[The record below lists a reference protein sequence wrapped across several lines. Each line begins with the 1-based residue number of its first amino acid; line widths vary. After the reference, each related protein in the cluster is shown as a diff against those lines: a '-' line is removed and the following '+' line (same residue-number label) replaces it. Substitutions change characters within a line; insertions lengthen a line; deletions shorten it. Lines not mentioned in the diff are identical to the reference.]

1 MTSSESPSGL
11 APSQA
16 NHFPNSSSSSFSSSS
31 SSIYRF
37 PSPVSPP
44 AFTNSTWHH
53 LLMPHQHHQLH
64 PFLPDTFPSHLHLSS
79 PLPWSSLEQVSAFF
93 QRAGEERFLP
103 KWIHIFSL
111 SPCLQHASFLF
122 LSSFLLLATLSHILI
137 LPKPNPEPSSKPDSQ
152 PRRAQNGTE
161 RSAGT
166 GGRGERGV
174 QESCGGREQK
184 GGEEWRAGLLFWP
197 ELVLSIIAAACW
209 TGLLLWEILPGF
221 RTHPAPPHNLA
232 PPHELAYAAGQAVTY
247 ALAAGVLLLFERR
260 RDATVVGSARV
271 WLFLNAVLVLMLS
284 MVILLRLWSKGQGR
298 GLGEGSGVGSGLG
311 AGLGFGSGGGL
322 GSGIRDWNEERVT
335 AWSDFLT
342 LGSLPLA
349 VFLGVVGVL
358 GRPGWARLDRGMGA
372 RGGERGGE
380 GREEEGEGDG
390 EEEQQEEGEGGFEEG
405 LRSRPVVKGRACLTI
420 GDESDSDEDN
430 ESDTSEDGGEELKP
444 DSELGVRNMH
454 QSQLGQQQ
462 GQQQQA
468 VVVAAVSPYA
478 TASWLSRLSFSW
490 ISPLLDTGN
499 QNLQLQQ
506 QQQQQEQEQ
515 WQEEK
520 EEVPRDQKQ
529 HLISLQDVPC
539 RPPSHGCDAMFRAF
553 DACWQTQL
561 ALAAGGTTAAAAA
574 AAAAGSNAAAGS
586 ISAGAAAGSAE
597 ATVTTPLLATHHQQQ
612 GHEQPQLQQQQQQQQ
627 SPAMLSRFTAPTKP
641 SVAQA
646 LLACFWRPL
655 LFTGLLILLK
665 AAVMYAGPLLLS
677 RFVDLAAGKGQFEGE
692 GLVLVV
698 VLLLAKATE
707 TAVGHQYNFQAQS
720 LGLDIRAALVGAL
733 YHKGLRLS
741 SRAKQRHTV
750 GEVVNYMS
758 TDVQRL
764 ADLMLQLHNVWVL
777 PLQIAIALVIL
788 FKVVGVC
795 MLAGL
800 AVMLAAMVFNL
811 LIAASLRAAV
821 AQILKAKDR
830 RMKATSEA
838 LSAMRVIKLYAWQT
852 FFENQIKSLRDSE
865 AGWLG
870 RYMAIGATNIF
881 LLWLSPLAVSV
892 GTFGA
897 MVAVG
902 VPLTPGAV
910 FTAIATFRIL
920 QEPLRSF
927 PSVVAAMAQALVSLK
942 RVTSFLLEEE
952 IQIDAVLRL
961 EGKEGGAG
969 NTRGVATP
977 LEENK
982 KGSENGRV
990 LQSGGR
996 ERGSG
1001 REEVECSG
1009 TRGTVAWDGLAGG
1022 GGLAGTGLAGT
1033 GLAGTGLA
1041 GTGLAGIGLAGTGL
1055 AGGGGLAGTTGLAD
1069 DVVVRVQGGVFSW
1082 DGDSSKPTLSGI
1094 ELEIKR
1100 GMRVAVCGAVG
1111 AGKSSLLSCLLGE
1124 MPKIRGEVA
1133 LVGCTAYVPQSAWIQ
1148 NATVRDNILFGQPV
1162 DRARYSRVLQQCALQ
1177 LDLALLAH
1185 GDATQI
1191 GERGVNLSGGQKQRI
1206 QLARAMYA
1214 GGGGS
1219 GGGGSGGG
1227 ERSRGADQKEKEQGD
1242 GGEGKGG
1249 ADEGQGGADVF
1260 LLDDPF
1266 SAVDAHTGSQLFTE
1280 CVLRGLAGKTVILVT
1295 HQVDFLPA
1303 MDLILVMREGRI
1315 VQHGRYDELL
1325 AQGTDFSSLVDA
1337 HTDAMHSLAATGAGD
1352 AASNAAATG
1361 SAATGAAATGAAAT
1375 GAGVAAG
1382 DVTATSGAASA
1393 VAAANTAAAGAAKAG
1408 AVGTVALSAT
1418 APPTTSSD
1426 AAENPPSSSSP
1437 SRLTP
1442 QSFSSPSSF
1451 LQRLRSSLGLAAAAG
1466 GAAGAAGGAAGNA
1479 AASPP
1484 AAASGDSPAASAAA
1498 GRGKGKQQEAAAE
1511 GGVVG
1516 PKEGE
1521 ISEEGE
1527 EARNDGSN
1535 EEGDRARE
1543 GRQMVDIGR
1552 TVDGQRADQNGL
1564 QAGEHTGSGN
1574 GRKTS
1579 RDEAGARASN
1589 ESGSEKRRSR
1599 CRKNK
1604 AGRTSSGGSGGGN
1617 GGGSSRR
1624 SIGQAGTG
1632 QLISDEERSSGRVA
1646 FAVYWAYLT
1655 AALGC
1660 WPIPALLL
1668 VQTLWQTLQIGSDWW
1683 LATYTSTSAPSSSY
1697 HSSSFASSASS
1708 SSATSPSFL
1717 PPSSASSSSFPIN
1730 LGAPSI
1736 TPVGFL
1742 RLYVLLALGSVLFVL
1757 VRTVAVSW
1765 MGWETAQTLF
1775 AHMLH
1780 AVFRAP
1786 MAFFDSTPA
1795 GRVLSRASTD
1805 QATVDLDLPFR
1816 FGTVLSLVFQLLG
1829 ILTVTSLITWPVLF
1843 AIVPLAYFY
1852 FSYQEY
1858 YLTTSRE
1865 LSRLDGITKS
1875 PIIEHF
1881 SESLAGAAVIRAFAQ
1896 EPRFARNSAARVDA
1910 NTRVAWCS
1918 RAAVEWLGFR
1928 LELLGSLLLCF
1939 SALMLT
1945 LLPASVVSPGL
1956 AGMSLSYG
1964 LALSQGLFFVVWA
1977 WCGLENQMVS
1987 VERILQFSHPA
1998 VPSEAPLVVH
2008 SHRPS
2013 GDWPQ
2018 HGRVE
2023 FDNLQVQYRPDLPM
2037 VLKGVTL
2044 TIQGGHK
2051 VGIVGRTGS
2060 GKSTLVAALFR
2071 LVEPASGRVLID
2083 DVDIGSIGL
2092 GDLRGR
2098 LAIIPQDPTLFQG
2111 PIRMNLDPAGE
2122 YSDAQIWEALDR
2134 CQLGDTV
2141 RGMEAKLEAQVVE
2154 GGENW
2159 SVGQRQLFCLG
2170 RALLKNSRILV
2181 LDEATASVDSATDVA
2196 IQRTIKE
2203 SFGRATIIS
2212 IAHRIATVIDSDMV
2226 VVMDQGTVAECNSP
2240 AQLLQDPESMFSRLV
2255 AEYAVRSSGLADIA
2269 KSLSLESL
2277 ANAALS

>member
-462 GQQQQA
+462 G
-468 VVVAAVSPYA
+468 
-478 TASWLSRLSFSW
+478 
-490 ISPLLDTGN
+490 
-499 QNLQLQQ
+499 
-506 QQQQQEQEQ
+506 
-515 WQEEK
+515 
-520 EEVPRDQKQ
+520 
-529 HLISLQDVPC
+529 
-539 RPPSHGCDAMFRAF
+539 
-553 DACWQTQL
+553 
-561 ALAAGGTTAAAAA
+561 
-574 AAAAGSNAAAGS
+574 
-586 ISAGAAAGSAE
+586 
-597 ATVTTPLLATHHQQQ
+597 
-612 GHEQPQLQQQQQQQQ
+612 QQQQQQQ